1 MSRKANPTAVGAFV
15 VGALALSSGAA
26 LAMTGWSRALEHPIP
41 LTARFERASV
51 AGLSVG
57 QPVRFRGVDVGEVT
71 RIHAE
76 YSQSYE
82 DERAQGHPLDDLH
95 EDPIIV
101 IVDLDFHP
109 ERIRI
114 PDDVGLSSEDPQAHI
129 RPLLK
134 NGLYAR
140 LETDSFVTGTLYVA
154 LEFDQEL
161 VRNLRF
167 KPNMPGEIP
176 TDSQDLLTSLQE
188 LDLKSLE
195 NQVSELLSNLNT
207 LISDDDIPT
216 TIAELKT
223 ATATLNSETLVS
235 LNDLLKGLKPAVEH
249 LSEQASATLTGIE
262 ADLGKVMSETSS
274 TLTELRAVIRDDS
287 PSLLYRTNNFLDEGT
302 ETLKAIRS
310 LVDYLETHPEALLL
324 GRGR

>member
-1 MSRKANPTAVGAFV
+1 MSNKANPTAVGAFV
-15 VGALALSSGAA
+15 VGAVALSSGAA
-26 LAMTGWSRALEHPIP
+26 LAMTGWTKYLERPIP
-41 LTARFERASV
+41 LTARFERGSV

-76 YSQSYE
+76 YSRNYE

-95 EDPIIV
+95 EDPIVV
-101 IVDLDFHP
+101 IVDLEFHP

-114 PDDVGLSSEDPQAHI
+114 PDDVVLSSEDPKAHI

-154 LEFDQEL
+154 LDFDQEL
-161 VRNLRF
+161 VRKLGF
-167 KPNMPGEIP
+167 QASMPGEIP

-195 NQVSELLSNLNT
+195 DKLSELLVNLNT
-207 LISDDDIPT
+207 LIKDDDIRV
-216 TIAELKT
+216 IMAETKT
-223 ATATLNSETLVS
+223 AMSTVNTETLVY
-235 LNDLLKGLKPAVEH
+235 LNKLLRDMQPAVEN
-249 LSEQASATLTGIE
+249 LPAQINASLTGIE
-262 ADLGKVMSETSS
+262 ADLGKALKEAES
-274 TLTELRAVIRDDS
+274 TLAELKGVIRDDS
-287 PSLLYRTNNFLDEGT
+287 PSLLYRADNFMNEGT
-302 ETLKAIRS
+302 ATLKAIRS
-310 LVDYLETHPEALLL
+310 LAEYLETHPEALLL